1 MAIESWTHAHGMKI
15 EETITCT
22 TKEEFE
28 SIKRVLP
35 QTFAGFEY
43 TMTTKQSLNRW
54 RIRIMATRAPVVDT
68 VKPVEKTVEAEVQ
81 DAVT

>member
-22 TKEEFE
+22 TKEELE
-28 SIKRVLP
+28 SIQRVIP
-35 QTFAGFEY
+35 ETFAGFKY
-43 TMTTKQSLNRW
+43 TMNTKQKLSGW
-54 RIRIMATRAPVVDT
+54 RIRIMATRKQAVDI

>member
-43 TMTTKQSLNRW
+43 MMTTKQRLNGW

-68 VKPVEKTVEAEVQ
+68 VKPVEEVKVEVQ
-81 DAVT
+81 DDAT